1 LGCSDGRLILDMSTE
16 KYGANRQRLEVNSS
30 QFKFGQWVRVG
41 FSYGQFGQSISV
53 NGVTIASNAGNTQQ
67 LGSGGTHEAPSNVGT
82 IGKFRSKFFPLKQFD
97 VGVDGAVDWIRVS
110 PYKNDWVK

>member
-1 LGCSDGRLILDMSTE
+1 
-16 KYGANRQRLEVNSS
+16 
-30 QFKFGQWVRVG
+30 VRVG